1 VSNSKSTTLTLIRWG
16 GAAAISGGLSYAAA
30 GYLDRPGISGYISAL
45 VLVLGVA
52 TPAFFLGG
60 LVGLGSRLLLGGELS
75 YVRET
80 GFVLGCLGTMVG
92 LVYEVIH
99 TVIHAVGLEQ
109 NFWGLHSVRIWWLA
123 LLFAGLTLIGMVTLL
138 KEELRRLGALVLT
151 SGLLGLGSSLTD
163 SAFSGVLVPIR
174 TAHVF
179 FAALFCLSAIMWG
192 WMLFR
197 EVS

>member
-1 VSNSKSTTLTLIRWG
+1 MGRRRGHLWRPFLR
-16 GAAAISGGLSYAAA
+16 SGGLC
-30 GYLDRPGISGYISAL
+30 YLDRPGISGYISAL

-52 TPAFFLGG
+52 TPAFLLGG
-60 LVGLGSRLLLGGELS
+60 LVGIGSRLLLGGELS

-80 GFVLGCLGTMVG
+80 GFVLGCLGTMLG

-99 TVIHAVGLEQ
+99 TVIHAVGLEH
-109 NFWGLHSVRIWWLA
+109 NFWGLDSVRIWWLA

-151 SGLLGLGSSLTD
+151 SGLLGVGSSLTD

-174 TAHVF
+174 TAHVL

-192 WMLFR
+192 WMHFR